1 MSAEVVRYGSEAAP
15 APEWIPFAMLG
26 FFVLVVLIGTAF
38 NRRKRQ
44 FFEAIT
50 SFLPGE
56 AGGNAFLQNFY
67 FKGPYRGRQLLISY
81 RPGGKNTPSRL
92 DYSLDGP
99 PFLFDLSLGKED
111 FVTSALGALGLAR
124 DIATGDQAFDSRF
137 RIKSELPD
145 LALRYLSL
153 PGMRE
158 RLTALFDL
166 GGDGLRI
173 SPGGATIP
181 GQIKF
186 SRRYPD
192 LERDLGMQELNRLLA
207 LLEPLGAPQL
217 GSEFF
222 GAPPRRGLSAGGQE
236 RRGGFDGR

>member
-1 MSAEVVRYGSEAAP
+1 MSAEVIRYGSETASS
-15 APEWIPFAMLG
+15 PELIPFAMLG
-26 FFVLVVLIGTAF
+26 FFVLVVMSVTAF

-67 FKGPYRGRQLLISY
+67 FKGPYRGWQLLISY
-81 RPGGKNTPSRL
+81 RPGGKNRPSRL
-92 DYSLDGP
+92 DYALDGP
-99 PFLFDLSLGKED
+99 LFAFDLNLGKED

-124 DIATGDQAFDSRF
+124 DLSTGDPAFDSRF
-137 RIKSELPD
+137 RISSEQPD

-158 RLTALFDL
+158 RLSALFDI

-173 SPGGATIP
+173 SPGGASIP

-186 SRRYPD
+186 SRQYPD

-207 LLEPLGAPQL
+207 LLEQLGSPQL
-217 GSEFF
+217 GPEFF
-222 GAPPRRGLSAGGQE
+222 GAPPRRDLFGRGRE
-236 RRGGFDGR
+236 RTGGFNGR